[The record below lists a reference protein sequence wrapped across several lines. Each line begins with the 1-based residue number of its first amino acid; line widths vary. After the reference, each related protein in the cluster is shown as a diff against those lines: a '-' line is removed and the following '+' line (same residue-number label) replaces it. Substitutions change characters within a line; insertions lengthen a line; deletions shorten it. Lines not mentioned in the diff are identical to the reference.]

1 MIKFLFVI
9 FKSCNHV
16 VVIFESLPTDKF
28 CPTLSNS
35 IRLKSSKVSAMTH
48 KLLATSLLAACL
60 ATTSLIS
67 VGVMAN
73 DPELYFYPK
82 DKWTVERINNSTAQS
97 ELQTCALSNQLNN
110 GYIVQLAGTSNGFT
124 NLNID
129 FRQDSFVANK
139 KYEVKYSVPGII
151 EKVIPTKA
159 FKKSLLVSD
168 LRHDNEFAEALSTTS
183 VLDVQIRDTQF
194 RMYMTGLEATLDE
207 YTECITPQAT
217 MAATQA
223 KELPVP
229 IFSNPKRDVSGHM
242 APPPPILSLSS
253 DSSNESAA
261 PENIEM
267 PAHKLRPEPSN
278 KPRYTEELAKQLKEE
293 SEQYKPA
300 IEPEAF
306 AHTEDTSSVLLSA
319 AEAPLKAA
327 PEHSK
332 SPTPVY
338 HVEKSKPES
347 VDFTKA
353 APQEQASITVAS
365 AVTPMANDDAAK
377 MFAAIEP
384 ASGAPD
390 TAAVDMRN
398 KISGLEQRIGSLLQK
413 NKLLDEELKSTLQ
426 DAQSERLSVSSDNWN
441 LERATMKFNESERQ
455 IMRMG
460 RQLQT
465 QQAQCQQEKSE
476 LENMLFDPEL
486 TNQQQ
491 LASLASLENEL
502 DTAKSDFYRQQRQYE
517 ERIRLL
523 EKQLNAP

>member
-1 MIKFLFVI
+1 
-9 FKSCNHV
+9 
-16 VVIFESLPTDKF
+16 
-28 CPTLSNS
+28 
-35 IRLKSSKVSAMTH
+35 MTH

-67 VGVMAN
+67 VNVMAN

-82 DKWTVERINNSTAQS
+82 DKWTVERIDNNQPLQS
-97 ELQTCALSNQLNN
+97 CVLSNQLNN
-110 GYIVQLAGTSNGFT
+110 GYIIQLAGTESGFT

-129 FRQDSFVANK
+129 FRQDSFEKNK

-168 LRHDNEFAEALSTTS
+168 LRHDGAFAEALSTTS

-194 RMYMTGLEATLDE
+194 RLYMTGLEASLPE
-207 YTECITPQAT
+207 YTECITPQTT
-217 MAATQA
+217 MAAT
-223 KELPVP
+223 KIEDTPTP
-229 IFSNPKRDVSGHM
+229 IFSEPEVNISGNI
-242 APPPPILSLSS
+242 APPPPILSISS
-253 DSSNESAA
+253 DSSAENAA
-261 PENIEM
+261 QQSGAVSMDI
-267 PAHKLRPEPSN
+267 PAHQLRPEPSN

-293 SEQYKPA
+293 SEKYKPA
-300 IEPEAF
+300 KQQTPASEPEAL
-306 AHTEDTSSVLLSA
+306 AHTNDAPDTLLTATEPTPQVVENNVARTHTSEKAKSS
-319 AEAPLKAA
+319 K
-327 PEHSK
+327 
-332 SPTPVY
+332 PVY
-338 HVEKSKPES
+338 HVKKLEPIS
-347 VDFTKA
+347 VDFTNA
-353 APQEQASITVAS
+353 APQKQSPTTIAS
-365 AVTPMANDDAAK
+365 AAMPAQKDDGAQF
-377 MFAAIEP
+377 FADIEP
-384 ASGAPD
+384 ASGAQNTD
-390 TAAVDMRN
+390 FVTMRN
-398 KISGLEQRIGSLLQK
+398 KLSDLEQRIGTLLRK
-413 NKLLDEELKSTLQ
+413 NRLLDDELKNTLH

-441 LERATMKFNESERQ
+441 LERATIKFNESERQ

-465 QQAQCQQEKSE
+465 QKAQCQQEKTE

-523 EKQLNAP
+523 EKQLNAQ

>member
-1 MIKFLFVI
+1 
-9 FKSCNHV
+9 
-16 VVIFESLPTDKF
+16 
-28 CPTLSNS
+28 
-35 IRLKSSKVSAMTH
+35 MTH

-82 DKWTVERINNSTAQS
+82 DKWTVERVNNGAAQDT
-97 ELQTCALSNQLNN
+97 LQTCALSNQLNN
-110 GYIVQLAGTSNGFT
+110 GYIIQLAGTSKGFT
-124 NLNID
+124 NFNID
-129 FRQDSFVANK
+129 FRQDSFVANQ

-168 LRHDNEFAEALSTTS
+168 LRHDGEFAEALRTTS
-183 VLDVQIRDTQF
+183 VLDVQIRGTQF
-194 RMYMTGLEATLDE
+194 RLYMTGLESTLPE
-207 YTECITPQAT
+207 YTDCISPPAA
-217 MAATQA
+217 MAAAQT
-223 KELPVP
+223 EEMP
-229 IFSNPKRDVSGHM
+229 IPSLSTPRKNISGNI

-253 DSSNESAA
+253 DSSNENAA
-261 PENIEM
+261 QQAGALTEM

-293 SEQYKPA
+293 SEKYKPS
-300 IEPEAF
+300 IEPEAL
-306 AHTEDTSSVLLSA
+306 AHTEDTSSMLLSA
-319 AEAPLKAA
+319 VETPLETTTTIQKAT
-327 PEHSK
+327 
-332 SPTPVY
+332 SPKPVY
-338 HVEKSKPES
+338 HIKKLKPIE
-347 VDFTKA
+347 VDLTKA
-353 APQEQASITVAS
+353 AQQEQPSITVAS
-365 AVTPMANDDAAK
+365 ATTPAPDNDAAQL
-377 MFAAIEP
+377 FAAIEP
-384 ASGAPD
+384 ASG
-390 TAAVDMRN
+390 TQNAASVDMRN
-398 KISGLEQRIGSLLQK
+398 KISDLEQRIGSLLQK
-413 NKLLDEELKSTLQ
+413 NKLLDEELKSTLH
-426 DAQSERLSVSSDNWN
+426 DAQDERLSVSSENWN

-523 EKQLNAP
+523 EKQLNAQ